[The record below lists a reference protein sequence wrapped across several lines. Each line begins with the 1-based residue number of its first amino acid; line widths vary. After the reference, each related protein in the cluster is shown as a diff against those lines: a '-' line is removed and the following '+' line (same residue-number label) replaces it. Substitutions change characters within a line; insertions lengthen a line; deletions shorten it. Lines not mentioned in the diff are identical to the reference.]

1 MNDAIEGQDETK
13 NIRADGVKVR
23 LQTQSHDGP
32 RRNMGQMFV
41 HIIKEH
47 GAQGLYKGVS
57 TIFLMAFCKR
67 GMKDYGLTRHS
78 CLLRYYDSLPTAR
91 PASVYTRS

>member
-1 MNDAIEGQDETK
+1 MRLRYGIG
-13 NIRADGVKVR
+13 ADGVKVR

-41 HIIKEH
+41 HIVKEH

-57 TIFLMAFCKR
+57 NTIFQW
-67 GMKDYGLTRHS
+67 
-78 CLLRYYDSLPTAR
+78 LRSRLEGR
-91 PASVYTRS
+91 RR